1 MSKDLSAGKGRWT
14 LHYQVRY
21 LRLARPSVSQELTII
36 CNTCTPYYDSNE
48 TVGTN
53 HTFNSSRNLSDGNSV
68 ATPVPNSFTLL
79 SNAKE
84 TSFQQTS
91 RTKLGATIVVSN
103 PLSKSVY
110 NIWP

>member
-1 MSKDLSAGKGRWT
+1 MKPT
-14 LHYQVRY
+14 Y
-21 LRLARPSVSQELTII
+21 
-36 CNTCTPYYDSNE
+36 N
-48 TVGTN
+48 
-53 HTFNSSRNLSDGNSV
+53 FNSSRNLNDGNSV

>member
-1 MSKDLSAGKGRWT
+1 M
-14 LHYQVRY
+14 
-21 LRLARPSVSQELTII
+21 SQELTSI
-36 CNTCTPYYDSNE
+36 CNICRQYYDSNE

-53 HTFNSSRNLSDGNSV
+53 HTFRNLSDGNSV

-84 TSFQQTS
+84 TWFQQTS

-110 NIWP
+110 NIWPKIKVANGNYETLHGSKVRKILKQFS